1 MKLILTQ
8 DVKGQG
14 KKDQVIDVS
23 DGYAR
28 NFLLPKGL
36 AVEAD
41 SQALNDI
48 KNKEAAHNHKIELE
62 RQAAKDIA
70 AKLETVI
77 VKIANQ
83 AGADGKL
90 YGSVTPSDVANALK
104 EATESDIVRVTIV
117 GERTVDAYADTE
129 YLSSIFSQRYFHF
142 EIRDRSTV
150 KIDIEAYKNDKT
162 MVGEFIRLVSAQD
175 NLSDKEKSDI
185 ILLGMKALRAGRG
198 DF

>member
-1 MKLILTQ
+1 MKVILTQ
-8 DVKGQG
+8 DVKAQG
-14 KKDQVIDVS
+14 KKGQLINVS

-48 KNKEAAHNHKIELE
+48 KNKEAAMNHKIELE
-62 RQAAKDIA
+62 RQAAKEIA

-90 YGSVTPSDVANALK
+90 YGSVTPSDIANALK
-104 EATESDIVRVTIV
+104 DQHGIE
-117 GERTVDAYADTE
+117 VDRRKLTFDEPIKAFGNHTA
-129 YLSSIFSQRYFHF
+129 
-142 EIRDRSTV
+142 TV
-150 KIDIEAYKNDKT
+150 KLFQEITGKI
-162 MVGEFIRLVSAQD
+162 Q
-175 NLSDKEKSDI
+175 I
-185 ILLGMKALRAGRG
+185 IVTDVK
-198 DF
+198 